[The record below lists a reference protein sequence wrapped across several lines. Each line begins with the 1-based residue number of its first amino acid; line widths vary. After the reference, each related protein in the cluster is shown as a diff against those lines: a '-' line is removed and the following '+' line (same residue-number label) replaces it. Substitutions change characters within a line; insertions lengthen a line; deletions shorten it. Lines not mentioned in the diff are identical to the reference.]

1 MAITNEDRIR
11 AEEKASEIQLRLY
24 SAPES
29 GEMLWKIATKFNLT
43 ERRQYRVYAGLVGD
57 VVLGFYKPSDI
68 PALLRYTIPSLTEE
82 LLSMLI
88 EELNVFLLPLN
99 SVSVESLV
107 ADISATEHDIAA
119 LQNVRTMAH
128 DMQVAQGVSGSA
140 MVETTYQ
147 SSQAD
152 ILRPTVV
159 APAPPETPRWETE

>member
-43 ERRQYRVYAGLVGD
+43 ERRQYRVYASLVGD

-128 DMQVAQGVSGSA
+128 DMQVAQGVRGPA

-152 ILRPTVV
+152 ILRPSVV